1 LPGLNWSSRF
11 ARDFKRLARRNPQL
25 RNQIEQTLLQLT
37 EDPFHPSLSTHKLK
51 GDLSGIWSCSI
62 DYSNRILF
70 ELTENAESGEVEIW
84 LLTFGSHD
92 DVY

>member
-1 LPGLNWSSRF
+1 MPRLNWSSRF

-25 RNQIEQTLLQLT
+25 RLLLDQTLSQLA
-37 EDPFHPSLSTHKLK
+37 ENPFHPSLETHKLK
-51 GDLSGIWSCSI
+51 GNLSGTWSCSI

-70 ELTENAESGEVEIW
+70 EFIENPESSEEEIW
-84 LLTFGSHD
+84 LSTVGSHD